1 MIANC
6 RNTLKAVYDL
16 LPSGELKRG
25 KIVLLLTVVRSF
37 LEFISIAS
45 VISVIYFITIHGYT
59 EYFTLVVLLC
69 TAAVILKICSVHY
82 IERYCAGWYLSL
94 YKYYSGIV
102 FRTYYEAG
110 LLFIRQKG
118 YTNLTYETN
127 SICYTFAMTVIS
139 SICRSVGHFFLIL
152 IFIVGFAI
160 YSPVTALLFSL
171 MIALFTFIYIR
182 GIGNQASCVG
192 EKENRAKREQWKIVQ
207 DCFRGYLEVETNQ
220 SFPFFKERFNK
231 NMEKICSCQNKMREM
246 RETSA
251 YLIEITMLGV
261 LILVLCMSGS
271 REQQILL
278 LGVISIGV
286 IKIIPSVKTII
297 TIWNTI
303 QNHSFITGIISDAL
317 RLHAAVRVLVI
328 PADIRFGESVVL
340 KNISYSYDNH
350 TNVLNDINIK
360 INKGEF
366 IGIQGESGIGKST
379 LLNVLL
385 GYIKPDKGEIWID
398 DTMLTPVHMQGWRG
412 QIGYVPQDTFILD
425 ATIAEN
431 IALGQSTEHINPAKI
446 NSVLKAVQMSEWV
459 DKLPAGIHT
468 VIGENG
474 CLISNGQKQRIGI
487 ARALYKEAEF
497 LILDE
502 ATSALDDE
510 TEKEVL
516 SVIYN
521 LPAKGY
527 KVTLVIVS
535 HNSNTLYK
543 CNRIIR
549 I

>member
-1 MIANC
+1 
-6 RNTLKAVYDL
+6 
-16 LPSGELKRG
+16 
-25 KIVLLLTVVRSF
+25 
-37 LEFISIAS
+37 
-45 VISVIYFITIHGYT
+45 
-59 EYFTLVVLLC
+59 
-69 TAAVILKICSVHY
+69 
-82 IERYCAGWYLSL
+82 
-94 YKYYSGIV
+94 
-102 FRTYYEAG
+102 
-110 LLFIRQKG
+110 
-118 YTNLTYETN
+118 
-127 SICYTFAMTVIS
+127 
-139 SICRSVGHFFLIL
+139 
-152 IFIVGFAI
+152 
-160 YSPVTALLFSL
+160 
-171 MIALFTFIYIR
+171 
-182 GIGNQASCVG
+182 
-192 EKENRAKREQWKIVQ
+192 
-207 DCFRGYLEVETNQ
+207 
-220 SFPFFKERFNK
+220 
-231 NMEKICSCQNKMREM
+231 M